1 MVFKN
6 NGDVMMTSL
15 ITKKEL
21 EASAIFDAPFLV
33 IFYVFHFSWNPYKSC
48 YF

>member
-1 MVFKN
+1 MVYKN
-6 NGDVMMTSL
+6 NSDVMMTSI

-21 EASAIFDAPFLV
+21 KASAIFDGPFLV
-33 IFYVFHFSWNPYKSC
+33 IFYVFRFSWNSYKSC